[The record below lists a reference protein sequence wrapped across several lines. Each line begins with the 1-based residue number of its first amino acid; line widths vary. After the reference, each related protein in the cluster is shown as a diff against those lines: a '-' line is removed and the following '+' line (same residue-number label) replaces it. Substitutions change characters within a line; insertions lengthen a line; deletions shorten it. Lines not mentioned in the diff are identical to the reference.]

1 MSDRQTRENL
11 RAITIEQRLPGHS
24 KQSCGSEDVG
34 QERVMMLFITRITL
48 DEQGHLQKR
57 TRLPGFSRSVED
69 ARQKLKNEVS
79 VYPKHGFDVE
89 HACWWAIDASG
100 TTYRFVIGEP

>member
-1 MSDRQTRENL
+1 
-11 RAITIEQRLPGHS
+11 
-24 KQSCGSEDVG
+24 
-34 QERVMMLFITRITL
+34 MMLFITRITL

-79 VYPKHGFDVE
+79 CTRSTDLMLNMRAGGQSTLV
-89 HACWWAIDASG
+89 AQRIASPSG
-100 TTYRFVIGEP
+100 SRD